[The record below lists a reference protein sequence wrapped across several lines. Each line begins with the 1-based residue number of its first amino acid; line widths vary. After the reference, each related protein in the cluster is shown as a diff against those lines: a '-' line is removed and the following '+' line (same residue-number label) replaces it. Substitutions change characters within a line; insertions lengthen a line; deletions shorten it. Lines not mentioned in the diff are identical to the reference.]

1 MLYATLKEGRIK
13 LKKDHKVI
21 KGATSMQGEV
31 YAYMEHPAV
40 AGGSAAGGT
49 HRDTR
54 HTINTEA
61 QLKKFC
67 REHLKKPLEEFIDRS

>member
-1 MLYATLKEGRIK
+1 
-13 LKKDHKVI
+13 
-21 KGATSMQGEV
+21 MQGEV

-40 AGGSAAGGT
+40 AGGSAAGGA

-54 HTINTEA
+54 HTINTQA

-67 REHLKKPLEEFIDRS
+67 REHLKKSLEEFIDSS